1 MERGGTHI
9 PAAAVAVRVLLVR
22 LSQGMYLMVVMVAL
36 VEPMIT
42 RRALRSVPVLA
53 SGLAVEAEAVP
64 PPVTVGPAAEVPSE
78 PMVRLI
84 QAVAVGRT
92 GRWATIAVPEVPAR
106 Q

>member
-1 MERGGTHI
+1 MG
-9 PAAAVAVRVLLVR
+9 
-22 LSQGMYLMVVMVAL
+22 VMVAL

-53 SGLAVEAEAVP
+53 SGLAVEAEAVA
-64 PPVTVGPAAEVPSE
+64 PPVTAGAAAEVPSE

-84 QAVAVGRT
+84 PVVAVGRT
-92 GRWATIAVPEVPAR
+92 GRWATIAVPEVPAE